1 VREAHVLRFVL
12 RRLIMLVVTL
22 FVASFAI
29 YSAMYLAPGN
39 PIAALTGGRT
49 PTPQAIAVLEER
61 YHLNDP
67 FLVRYVRWLGAALTG
82 DLGVSIQLR
91 QDVSTLIR
99 QRIGTT
105 VQLVLYASV
114 IIVVVGI
121 ALGVLGGLK
130 RGAVDNVVIVVS
142 TLSAAVP
149 SFVASIVLL
158 SVFAVNLGWF
168 PALGGGE
175 GVVDRIRHLTLPA
188 VALAFSSIALVARI
202 TRAAVREEL
211 SREHVQTAIS
221 RGIPYRLI
229 VRRHVMR
236 NAAIPITT
244 IVGITVA
251 SLFAASAI
259 VERAFTLN
267 GIGSYLIQAALS
279 KDMAVVQGIS
289 LVIVA
294 VFVIVNA
301 VVDFLYAVL
310 DPRVSLG
317 TKAS

>member
-1 VREAHVLRFVL
+1 MLRFVL
-12 RRLIMLVVTL
+12 RRSIMLVVTL

-29 YSAMYLAPGN
+29 YTAMYLAPGN

-49 PTPQAIAVLEER
+49 PTPQAIEVLENR

-67 FLVRYVRWLGAALTG
+67 FLVRYVRWLGSALTG
-82 DLGVSIQLR
+82 DLGVSIPLR
-91 QDVSTLIR
+91 SEVSTLIR

-105 VQLVLYASV
+105 VQLVAYASL

-121 ALGVLGGLK
+121 GLGVLGGLR
-130 RGAVDNVVIVVS
+130 RGIVDNLVIVAS

-149 SFVASIVLL
+149 SFVASIILL

-168 PALGGGE
+168 PVLGGGD
-175 GVVDRIRHLTLPA
+175 GFLDQVKHLTLPA
-188 VALAFSSIALVARI
+188 FALAFSSIALVARI
-202 TRAAVREEL
+202 TRAAVREEMG
-211 SREHVQTAIS
+211 REHVQTAIS
-221 RGIPYRLI
+221 RGIPYSSI

-251 SLFAASAI
+251 SLFAASAV

-267 GIGSYLIQAALS
+267 GIGAYLIQAALS
-279 KDMAVVQGIS
+279 KDIAVVQGIS

-294 VFVIVNA
+294 VFVVVNA
-301 VVDFLYAVL
+301 VVDFLYATL

-317 TKAS
+317 ASAS

>member
-1 VREAHVLRFVL
+1 MLRFVL

-49 PTPQAIAVLEER
+49 PTPQAVAVLEER

-67 FLVRYVRWLGAALTG
+67 FLVRYVRWLGNALTG
-82 DLGVSIQLR
+82 DLGVSIPLR
-91 QDVSTLIR
+91 QDVSTLIT

-105 VQLVLYASV
+105 VQLVLYASL

-121 ALGVLGGLK
+121 GLGLLGGLR
-130 RGAVDNVVIVVS
+130 RGFVDNVVIVIS

-168 PALGGGE
+168 PALGGGD
-175 GVVDRIRHLTLPA
+175 GFFDQLRHLTLPA

-202 TRAAVREEL
+202 TRASVREEL

-221 RGIPYRLI
+221 RGIPYHLV
-229 VRRHVMR
+229 VRRHVVR

-279 KDMAVVQGIS
+279 KDIAVVQGIS

-301 VVDFLYAVL
+301 VVDFLYATL

-317 TKAS
+317 TSAP

>member
-1 VREAHVLRFVL
+1 
-12 RRLIMLVVTL
+12 MLVVTL

-29 YSAMYLAPGN
+29 YTAMYLAPGN

-49 PTPQAIAVLEER
+49 PTPQAIQVLEER

-67 FLVRYVRWLGAALTG
+67 FLLRYARWLGNALTG
-82 DLGVSIQLR
+82 DLGVSIPLR
-91 QDVSTLIR
+91 SDVSTLIR

-105 VQLVLYASV
+105 VQLVAFASL

-121 ALGVLGGLK
+121 ALGVLGGLR
-130 RGAVDNVVIVVS
+130 RGVVDNVVIVLS

-149 SFVASIVLL
+149 SFVASIILL

-168 PALGGGE
+168 PVLGGGD
-175 GVVDRIRHLTLPA
+175 GFLDQVRHLTLPA
-188 VALAFSSIALVARI
+188 FALAFSSIALVARI
-202 TRAAVREEL
+202 TRAAVRDEMG
-211 SREHVQTAIS
+211 REHVQTAIS
-221 RGIPYRLI
+221 RGIPYPLI
-229 VRRHVMR
+229 IRRHVMR

-251 SLFAASAI
+251 SLFAASAV

-267 GIGSYLIQAALS
+267 GIGAYLIQAALS
-279 KDMAVVQGIS
+279 KDIAVVQGIS

-294 VFVIVNA
+294 VFVVVNA
-301 VVDFLYAVL
+301 IVDFLYATL

-317 TKAS
+317 ASAS

>member
-1 VREAHVLRFVL
+1 MLKFLL
-12 RRLIMLVVTL
+12 RRLAMLVTTL
-22 FVASFAI
+22 LVASFAI

-39 PIAALTGGRT
+39 PIAALMGGRT
-49 PTPQAIAVLEER
+49 PSPQAVAVLEER

-67 FLVRYVRWLGAALTG
+67 FVLRYLRWLGSAVRG

-91 QDVSTLIR
+91 QDVSTLIT

-105 VQLVLYASV
+105 VQLVLYASL

-121 ALGVLGGLK
+121 AMGIAAGLK
-130 RGAVDNVVIVVS
+130 PGLVDGTVIVFT

-149 SFVASIVLL
+149 SFVAAIVLL

-168 PALGGGE
+168 PALGTGDGF
-175 GVVDRIRHLTLPA
+175 GDQLKHLTLPA
-188 VALAFSSIALVARI
+188 VALAFSSVALVARI
-202 TRAAVREEL
+202 TRTSVREEL
-211 SREHVQTAIS
+211 RREHVQTAIS
-221 RGIPYRLI
+221 RGIPYALVI
-229 VRRHVMR
+229 RRHVLR

-244 IVGITVA
+244 VVGITIA
-251 SLFAASAI
+251 SLFAASAV

-279 KDMAVVQGIS
+279 KDIAVVQGIS
-289 LVIVA
+289 LVIVT
-294 VFVIVNA
+294 VFVVVNTII
-301 VVDFLYAVL
+301 DLLYAVL

-317 TKAS
+317 DRAS

>member
-1 VREAHVLRFVL
+1 MLKFLVRRTA
-12 RRLIMLVVTL
+12 MLVATL
-22 FVASFAI
+22 LVASFAI

-39 PIAALTGGRT
+39 PIAALLGGRT
-49 PTPQAIAVLEER
+49 PTPEAIKVLEER

-67 FLVRYVRWLGAALTG
+67 FMERYVRWIGGALHG

-91 QDVSTLIR
+91 QEVSTIIA

-105 VQLVLYASV
+105 VQLVLYSSLI
-114 IIVVVGI
+114 IIVFGI
-121 ALGVLGGLK
+121 AMGLIGGLK
-130 RGAVDNVVIVVS
+130 KGVLDNMVIGVT

-149 SFVASIVLL
+149 SFVASIILL

-168 PALGGGE
+168 PALGTGDGA
-175 GVVDRIRHLTLPA
+175 VDQLWHLTLPA

-202 TRAAVREEL
+202 TRSAVREEL
-211 SREHVQTAIS
+211 GREHVQTAVS
-221 RGIPYRLI
+221 RGIPYPLV

-244 IVGITVA
+244 VVGITVA
-251 SLFAASAI
+251 SLFAASAV
-259 VERAFTLN
+259 VERAFALN

-279 KDMAVVQGIS
+279 KDIAVVQGIS

-294 VFVIVNA
+294 VFVVVNA
-301 VVDFLYAVL
+301 IVDFLYAVL

-317 TKAS
+317 AKAS

>member
-1 VREAHVLRFVL
+1 MLKFLV
-12 RRLIMLVVTL
+12 RRLAMLVGTL
-22 FVASFAI
+22 LVASFAI

-39 PIAALTGGRT
+39 PIAALMGGRT
-49 PTPQAIAVLEER
+49 PSPQAVAVLEER

-67 FLVRYVRWLGAALTG
+67 FVLRYLRWLGSAVRG

-91 QDVSTLIR
+91 QDVSTLIT

-105 VQLVLYASV
+105 VQLVLYASL

-121 ALGVLGGLK
+121 AMGIAAGLK
-130 RGAVDNVVIVVS
+130 PGLVDGTVIVFT

-149 SFVASIVLL
+149 SFVAAIILL

-168 PALGGGE
+168 PALGTGDGF
-175 GVVDRIRHLTLPA
+175 GDQLKHLTLPA
-188 VALAFSSIALVARI
+188 VALAFSSVALVARI
-202 TRAAVREEL
+202 TRTSVREEL
-211 SREHVQTAIS
+211 RREHVQTAIS
-221 RGIPYRLI
+221 RGIPYALVI
-229 VRRHVMR
+229 RRHVLR

-244 IVGITVA
+244 VVGITIA
-251 SLFAASAI
+251 SLFAASAV

-279 KDMAVVQGIS
+279 KDIAVVQGIS
-289 LVIVA
+289 LVIVT
-294 VFVIVNA
+294 VFVVVNTII
-301 VVDFLYAVL
+301 DLLYAVL

-317 TKAS
+317 DRAS

>member
-1 VREAHVLRFVL
+1 MLRFVV
-12 RRLIMLVVTL
+12 RRLTMLMVTL

-49 PTPQAIAVLEER
+49 PTPEAIKVLEQR
-61 YHLNDP
+61 YNLDDP
-67 FLVRYVRWLGAALTG
+67 FLVRYVRWVSGAFRG
-82 DLGVSIQLR
+82 DFGVSIQLR
-91 QDVSTLIR
+91 QDVSTLIS

-105 VQLVLYASV
+105 VQLVLFSSL

-121 ALGVLGGLK
+121 ALGLLGGLR
-130 RGAVDNVVIVVS
+130 RGIVDNLVIVIS

-149 SFVASIVLL
+149 SFVASIILL

-168 PALGGGE
+168 PALGGGD
-175 GVVDRIRHLTLPA
+175 GFVDQVKHLTLPA

-202 TRAAVREEL
+202 TRASVREEL

-221 RGIPYRLI
+221 RGIPYRLV

-251 SLFAASAI
+251 SLFAASAV
-259 VERAFTLN
+259 VERAFALN

-279 KDMAVVQGIS
+279 KDVAVVQGIS

-294 VFVIVNA
+294 VFVVVNA
-301 VVDFLYAVL
+301 MVDFLYAVL

-317 TKAS
+317 DKAL

>member
-1 VREAHVLRFVL
+1 MLRFVV
-12 RRLIMLVVTL
+12 RRLAMLVVTL

-49 PTPQAIAVLEER
+49 PSPEAIAVLEQR
-61 YHLNDP
+61 YHLDDP
-67 FLVRYVRWLGAALTG
+67 FLVRYVRWVSGAIRG
-82 DLGVSIQLR
+82 DFGVSIQLR
-91 QDVSTLIR
+91 QDVSTLIT

-105 VQLVLYASV
+105 VQLVLFSSL

-121 ALGVLGGLK
+121 GLGLLGGLR
-130 RGAVDNVVIVVS
+130 RGIVDNLVIVIS
-142 TLSAAVP
+142 ALSAAVP
-149 SFVASIVLL
+149 SFVASIILL

-168 PALGGGE
+168 PALGGGD
-175 GVVDRIRHLTLPA
+175 GFVNQVKHLTLPA

-202 TRAAVREEL
+202 TRASVREEL

-221 RGIPYRLI
+221 RGIPYRLV

-251 SLFAASAI
+251 SLFAASAV
-259 VERAFTLN
+259 VERAFALN

-279 KDMAVVQGIS
+279 KDVAVVQGIS
-289 LVIVA
+289 LVIVG
-294 VFVIVNA
+294 VFVVVNA
-301 VVDFLYAVL
+301 MVDFAYAVL

-317 TKAS
+317 DQAQ

>member
-1 VREAHVLRFVL
+1 MLRFVV
-12 RRLIMLVVTL
+12 RRLAMLMVTL

-49 PTPQAIAVLEER
+49 PSPEAIAVLEQR
-61 YHLNDP
+61 YHLDDP
-67 FLVRYVRWLGAALTG
+67 FLVRYVRWVSGAFRG
-82 DLGVSIQLR
+82 DFGVSIQLR
-91 QDVSTLIR
+91 QDVSTLIT

-105 VQLVLYASV
+105 VQLVLFSSL

-121 ALGVLGGLK
+121 GLGLLGGLR
-130 RGAVDNVVIVVS
+130 RGIVDNVVIVIS

-149 SFVASIVLL
+149 SFVASIILL

-168 PALGGGE
+168 PALGGGD
-175 GVVDRIRHLTLPA
+175 GFVNQVKHLTLPA

-202 TRAAVREEL
+202 TRASVREEL

-221 RGIPYRLI
+221 RGIPYRLV

-251 SLFAASAI
+251 SLFAASAV
-259 VERAFTLN
+259 VERAFALN

-279 KDMAVVQGIS
+279 KDVAVVQGIS

-294 VFVIVNA
+294 VFVVVNA
-301 VVDFLYAVL
+301 MVDFAYAVL

-317 TKAS
+317 DKAQ